1 MVIGLFGFLFLP
13 ESVLVSYIFFYENY
27 LFSLSLQFYLYKI
40 VQIVLFLILKSQ
52 LHAYFTPFFIPNIV
66 YLCLTFSL

>member
-27 LFSLSLQFYLYKI
+27 LYSMSFQFYLYKV
-40 VQIVLFLILKSQ
+40 VQIALFLVLKSQ
-52 LHAYFTPFFIPNIV
+52 LHVYFTPSFLILFI
-66 YLCLTFSL
+66 YG